1 MGLREDKKAQTR
13 LHISNVATELFLEH
27 GFANVTVAEVAQA
40 AGISKMTVFNYFD
53 TKEDLLLDRQP
64 DDVAALCA
72 AVSDRQAGESVTEAL
87 RRLCLTSLN
96 GRCLAI
102 VNSDR
107 ALKFWLEVRAN
118 QDLHNRALQQRMELQ
133 DELAATLADAIPG
146 QWRAQAAARLIV
158 ATLETV
164 FTTMIDRHLTG
175 TPGDENLAAGVAT
188 VNDAFDL
195 LANGLGEYGARP

>member
-1 MGLREDKKAQTR
+1 MGLREHKKAQTR
-13 LHISNVATELFLEH
+13 QHISNVATELFLQR

-64 DDVAALCA
+64 EDVAALCA
-72 AVSDRQAGESVTEAL
+72 AVSDRQAGQSVTEAL
-87 RRLCLTSLN
+87 RQLCLTSLH
-96 GRCLAI
+96 GRYLAI
-102 VNSDR
+102 VSSDR
-107 ALKFWLEVRAN
+107 ASKFWLEVRAN
-118 QDLHNRALQQRMELQ
+118 QDLTNRALQQRMELQ
-133 DELAATLADAIPG
+133 DQLAATLADAIPG
-146 QWRAQAAARLIV
+146 QWRAEAAARLIV

-164 FTTMIDRHLTG
+164 FITMIDRHLTG

>member
-107 ALKFWLEVRAN
+107 ASKFWLEVRAN
-118 QDLHNRALQQRMELQ
+118 QDLTNRALQQRMELQ